1 MAIQN
6 QGFRRDLNLKETED
20 DRTAFDNL
28 AGSGTS
34 KDISYIQNNLRNVSS
49 IPFYAVDSDG
59 FFSTASDKVIGIS
72 SITVTGD
79 TDINGNK
86 TTSIQVS
93 LIDSHLIKF
102 GDLVKISG
110 ITGAGANIVNGEFSV
125 VGTSNDLKTFS
136 FSKDGIDFTETYT
149 SVSGITFSLSASD
162 VFVFT
167 KEDVI
172 NVNQEVKLVG
182 SGTTILSPNTDYY
195 VSDSNG
201 LTKFKLSR
209 TPSTFIAVDSI
220 NTNVGFNTITISG
233 GASLTPDNF
242 QFNRK
247 DPVHQ
252 QQIINYIKPDIQ
264 DDDFSY
270 LDGGSINGAM
280 DDTQTNI
287 ESAEYFMSKK
297 YRGDADTTTTD
308 SIAFEGSVVIN
319 DPDNYNNV
327 ASNIN
332 DNDPVRRSPGVY
344 IGDTRAFSSDNNPW
358 NKVGT
363 ALTTSAEEVSIG
375 ELAFLDGTNSMVI
388 TGIGTDIRPVSPS
401 EVASSFTHKIP
412 VRVQDASG
420 NQESYFL
427 LLTQN

>member
-20 DRTAFDNL
+20 DRNAFDNL
-28 AGSGTS
+28 AGSGTN
-34 KDISYIQNNLRNVSS
+34 KDIARLQNNLRNISS

-59 FFSTASDKVIGIS
+59 FFSTANDKTIGIT
-72 SITVTGD
+72 SITATGIID
-79 TDINGNK
+79 NDGSRS
-86 TTSIQVS
+86 TTIQVS
-93 LIDSHLIKF
+93 LINPHLIKF
-102 GDLVKISG
+102 GDLVKING
-110 ITGAGANIVNGEFSV
+110 ITGAGEKIVNGDFSIS
-125 VGTSNDLKTFS
+125 GTSNDLKTFS
-136 FSKDGIDFTETYT
+136 FSKVGSALTETYT

-162 VFVFT
+162 IFSFT
-167 KEDVI
+167 KDDVI

-195 VSDSNG
+195 VSNSDG
-201 LTKFKLSR
+201 LTKFKLS
-209 TPSTFIAVDSI
+209 TSPST
-220 NTNVGFNTITISG
+220 VGLNTITIAG

-252 QQIINYIKPDIQ
+252 QQIINYIQPDIQ
-264 DDDFSY
+264 DDEFNY
-270 LDGGSINGAM
+270 LDGGSINGTM
-280 DDTQTNI
+280 DLTQANI
-287 ESAEYFMSKK
+287 ETAEYFMGKK

-308 SIAFEGSVVIN
+308 PIAFEGSVVIN
-319 DPDNYNNV
+319 DPNNYNDL
-327 ASNIN
+327 ASKIN
-332 DNDPVRRSPGVY
+332 NNNPIRRSPGVY

-388 TGIGTDIRPVSPS
+388 TGIGTDIRPVSG
-401 EVASSFTHKIP
+401 EIASSFTHKIP
-412 VRVQDASG
+412 VKVQDANG

-427 LLTQN
+427 LLTEN

>member
-34 KDISYIQNNLRNVSS
+34 KDISFLQNNLRNISS

-59 FFSTASDKVIGIS
+59 FFSSANEKVIGIT
-72 SITVTGD
+72 SITA
-79 TDINGNK
+79 NGVVDNDGNRS
-86 TTSIQVS
+86 TTIQVS

-110 ITGAGANIVNGEFSV
+110 ITGAGLKIVNGEFSV
-125 VGTSNDLKTFS
+125 SGTSNDLKTFS
-136 FSKDGIDFTETYT
+136 FSKVGSALTETYT
-149 SVSGITFSLSASD
+149 SVSGITFSLSPADIFS
-162 VFVFT
+162 FT
-167 KEDVI
+167 KDDVI

-195 VSDSNG
+195 VSDSDG
-201 LTKFKLSR
+201 LTKFKLS
-209 TPSTFIAVDSI
+209 TSPST
-220 NTNVGFNTITISG
+220 VGFNTISIAG

-242 QFNRK
+242 QFDRK

-252 QQIINYIKPDIQ
+252 QQIINYIQPDIQ
-264 DDDFSY
+264 DDEFSY
-270 LDGGSINGAM
+270 LDGESINGTM
-280 DDTQTNI
+280 DSTQANI
-287 ESAEYFMSKK
+287 ETAEYFMGKK

-308 SIAFEGSVVIN
+308 PIAFEGSVVIN
-319 DPDNYNNV
+319 DPNNYNNV
-327 ASNIN
+327 ASNITN
-332 DNDPVRRSPGVY
+332 NNPVRRSPGVY

-388 TGIGTDIRPVSPS
+388 TGIGTDIRSVSG

-412 VRVQDASG
+412 VKVQDASG

-427 LLTQN
+427 LLTEN